1 MPFDAI
7 QIDRECHTEWSKS
20 NRRRNISQSSYVESK
35 KKKKT
40 DTKELTYITEKDS
53 ENKPRVAG
61 KRGKLGIFGRSC
73 THCYI

>member
-1 MPFDAI
+1 M
-7 QIDRECHTEWSKS
+7 QYRLTESVILS
-20 NRRRNISQSSYVESK
+20 EVSQTEGEIYHSPHMWNL